1 MRVTRLWM
9 VAVGVAL
16 SAGCSGGAD
25 GPEGVGP
32 SLVFTS
38 VSLTP
43 AAPTIVVGATQQ
55 LTATA
60 QDQNGG
66 TMSGAT
72 FTYQS
77 SDLSKAT
84 VSTAGVVTGVAA
96 GTARVTASGTIG
108 TVTKTAF
115 VDVTVTAPAPVF
127 TSVTI
132 SPASPTVTVGLTQQL
147 TAVAK
152 DQNGADMTGATF
164 TYQSSDQS
172 KATATNAGVVTGVA
186 AGTARITATGTI
198 GTVSK
203 TAFVD
208 VTVVAQAP
216 VFTSVSISPA
226 SPTVATGG
234 TQQLTA
240 TAKDQNGANM
250 SGATF
255 TYESSDQTKA
265 TVTNAGVVTGVA
277 AGTARITATG
287 TVGTVTKTAFVDVTV
302 TPSAGAAVT
311 ATLGS
316 TFDPQTVTISRGGSV
331 TWTFAA
337 LHNVTFGGTTGA
349 PQNIPDQATGSAQ
362 RQFNTAGTFNY
373 QCTLHAGMQ
382 GSVIVQ

>member
-1 MRVTRLWM
+1 MRVARLWL
-9 VAVGVAL
+9 VAVAVAL

-43 AAPTIVVGATQQ
+43 ATPTVVVGATQQ

-66 TMSGAT
+66 SMSGAT

-77 SDLSKAT
+77 SDVNKAT

-132 SPASPTVTVGLTQQL
+132 SPASPSVNVGLTAQL

-152 DQNGADMTGATF
+152 DQNGG
-164 TYQSSDQS
+164 
-172 KATATNAGVVTGVA
+172 
-186 AGTARITATGTI
+186 
-198 GTVSK
+198 
-203 TAFVD
+203 
-208 VTVVAQAP
+208 
-216 VFTSVSISPA
+216 
-226 SPTVATGG
+226 
-234 TQQLTA
+234 
-240 TAKDQNGANM
+240 NM

-255 TYESSDQTKA
+255 TYESSDQSKA

-382 GSVIVQ
+382 GTVIVQ